1 MTMVLLPQLSTY
13 FIHNRVISLDSDLS
27 VATPEKC
34 SHKFV
39 TMTVEVQKMISRW
52 SLGGMG
58 DEDLDEY
65 DAGEDEDL
73 HVFGSLKHCSQGTLD
88 SRTNFGGT
96 SQPWIQKL
104 PQKMEGRGFLPS
116 FDLNWQNIHLPMI
129 AQHWEQQGL

>member
-52 SLGGMG
+52 SLSGMG

-96 SQPWIQKL
+96 SQPYIL
-104 PQKMEGRGFLPS
+104 
-116 FDLNWQNIHLPMI
+116 
-129 AQHWEQQGL
+129 